1 MSMKQ
6 IGTVLGYFFALK
18 FYECRLPISQFYTCI
33 HIYVD
38 IVLLYPFLNL
48 RTDTKQYTEFKNLV
62 SIYIYAYINSNLC
75 LIFCMSDYYMNPPY
89 RLSVNFG

>member
-62 SIYIYAYINSNLC
+62 FIYIYIL
-75 LIFCMSDYYMNPPY
+75 
-89 RLSVNFG
+89 